1 MPASLRQAI
10 VDNPGCAERYPDVEY
25 QQLHQALAAH
35 HRLLAAHILAGNGET
50 ESIFTLV
57 HGLKPRRAMIVI
69 PGFAE
74 YRRALQ
80 TVDCEVVE
88 YALQERDGWQLTDGI
103 LNALTP
109 ALDCLFLCTPN
120 NPTGLLPE
128 RGLLEAIAQRC
139 RALNISLILDEAFL
153 DFIPDQPG
161 FIPLLAQYPH
171 VWVLRSLTK
180 FYAIPGLRLGY
191 LLNADARAVARL
203 RERQMP
209 WSINA
214 YAALAGEIIL
224 QDRVYQRATWQWL
237 QEEGARFY
245 AQLQEMAGLTVWP
258 GRANYLFLRCDRP
271 DLDLQ
276 YALLRQHVL
285 IRSCANYPGL
295 DSRYFRV
302 AIRSAGENDQLLA
315 ALRREARHRRIK
327 TAIETCGC
335 IPWDTLKEAAPYLNY
350 VLFDVKQMDSEKHR
364 EGVGVGNELI
374 LSNLKKLL
382 TEFPNLHVQV
392 RTPIIPGFNDNDEF
406 AYALGEFLKGY
417 ENVGYEA
424 LPYHRLGTQKYDFL
438 SREYAMGDV
447 SLPDGVAQRIQRIV
461 DETRG
466 AVTEEKK

>member
-35 HRLLAAHILAGNGET
+35 HQLPTAHILAGNGET

-88 YALQERDGWQLTDGI
+88 YALRERDGWQLTDAI
-103 LNALTP
+103 LDALTP

-161 FIPLLAQYPH
+161 FIPLLAQHPH

-191 LLNADARAVARL
+191 LLNADAQAVARL
-203 RERQMP
+203 RARQMP

-214 YAALAGEIIL
+214 YAALAGKLFSRIGRISGPPGSGCRRRE
-224 QDRVYQRATWQWL
+224 RVSMRSC
-237 QEEGARFY
+237 RR
-245 AQLQEMAGLTVWP
+245 WP
-258 GRANYLFLRCDRP
+258 G
-271 DLDLQ
+271 
-276 YALLRQHVL
+276 
-285 IRSCANYPGL
+285 
-295 DSRYFRV
+295 
-302 AIRSAGENDQLLA
+302 
-315 ALRREARHRRIK
+315 
-327 TAIETCGC
+327 
-335 IPWDTLKEAAPYLNY
+335 
-350 VLFDVKQMDSEKHR
+350 
-364 EGVGVGNELI
+364 
-374 LSNLKKLL
+374 
-382 TEFPNLHVQV
+382 
-392 RTPIIPGFNDNDEF
+392 
-406 AYALGEFLKGY
+406 
-417 ENVGYEA
+417 
-424 LPYHRLGTQKYDFL
+424 
-438 SREYAMGDV
+438 
-447 SLPDGVAQRIQRIV
+447 
-461 DETRG
+461 
-466 AVTEEKK
+466 